1 MASAVVQR
9 HTRKDGCAVVELR
22 GELDLAS
29 EVALRHLLLDLV
41 REAPPGILVNLRH
54 VSFIDSTGLGALVAG
69 YKAARAAGIPY
80 RVGQVAPFVERQIR
94 LTGLDEL
101 LLGEPADG
109 GPADGGGGEPAGGAG
124 SAGR

>member
-9 HTRKDGCAVVELR
+9 HTREDGCAVVELR

-41 REAPPGILVNLRH
+41 RDAPPGILVNLRH

-69 YKAARAAGIPY
+69 YKAARAAGVPY

-101 LLGEPADG
+101 LGEPADG
-109 GPADGGGGEPAGGAG
+109 GGGGPASGGEPAGGGG